1 MPFRRVYIERACCF
15 VFLVGVTIGMQ
26 QETYFAME
34 EIDAV
39 TVCALLSNGTSERN
53 VSVTLSTQ
61 DGEAEG

>member
-1 MPFRRVYIERACCF
+1 MHIEKACCF
-15 VFLVGVTIGMQ
+15 VFLVGVTVGMQ
-26 QETYFAME
+26 QETYFAVE
-34 EIDAV
+34 DIDTV